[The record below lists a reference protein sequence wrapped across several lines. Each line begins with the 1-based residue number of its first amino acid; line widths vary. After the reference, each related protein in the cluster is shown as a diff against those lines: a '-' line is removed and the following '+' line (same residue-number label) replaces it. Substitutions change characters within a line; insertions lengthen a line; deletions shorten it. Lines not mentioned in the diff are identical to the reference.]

1 MFWWKFRVS
10 PEEKFAAFALAVI
23 VTGAN
28 VWGIYRA
35 VRPSCGE
42 AALARAGAVHLATF
56 DGGGDGTPAGPTAV
70 SSGRPGR
77 GPVVGGTGD
86 TGDTPVP
93 PRDEESPEGG
103 RDGGRGSAGGRPPD
117 AAALEGPEAADRR
130 LKPGGA
136 GQSPAEAIFIHVAG
150 AVKSPGV
157 YALPPGSRVVD
168 AVDEAGGPAD
178 DAEIHVLNL
187 ASPIS
192 DGERIYVPTKSEA
205 RSWAQAEGGGAGMS
219 LASLSGARVIGKL
232 DINSADARAFE
243 ALPEVGPVLAARI
256 VQFRKT
262 NGRFRTIEELKEVPG
277 IGDKVFA
284 AIKDFVCVR

>member
-23 VTGAN
+23 VTSAN
-28 VWGIYRA
+28 VWGVYRA
-35 VRPSCGE
+35 VRHSSGE

-56 DGGGDGTPAGPTAV
+56 DGGGDGIPVGLAAV

-77 GPVVGGTGD
+77 GPVAGGTGG
-86 TGDTPVP
+86 TRDTPAP
-93 PRDEESPEGG
+93 PRDEESPEAG

-117 AAALEGPEAADRR
+117 AAALEGPEAGDRR

-136 GQSPAEAIFIHVAG
+136 GQSPAEAIFVHVAG

-157 YALPPGSRVVD
+157 YALPSGSRVVD

-205 RSWAQAEGGGAGMS
+205 LSRAQVEGGAGMS
-219 LASLSGARVIGKL
+219 LASPSGARVIGKL